1 MQILT
6 SITFP
11 LFSSSLFLSLPL
23 SLVTMRKPPGEH
35 MLCVYLAVWLVY
47 LSPCA
52 AQTLSGYTLLDG
64 TYQVKR
70 RRRGEEGV

>member
-1 MQILT
+1 
-6 SITFP
+6 
-11 LFSSSLFLSLPL
+11 
-23 SLVTMRKPPGEH
+23 MRKPPGEH